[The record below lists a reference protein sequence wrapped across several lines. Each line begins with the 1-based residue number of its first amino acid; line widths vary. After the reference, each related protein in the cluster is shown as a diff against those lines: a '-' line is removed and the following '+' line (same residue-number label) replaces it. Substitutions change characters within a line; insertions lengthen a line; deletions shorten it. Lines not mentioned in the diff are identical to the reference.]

1 MSTRRMVDAPTRMF
15 HWLLAL
21 SFVGAYLTAEGE
33 RWRLVHIS
41 LGYTMAGLLVFRVLW
56 GLLGPR
62 HVRLAVLG
70 RKLQGWPAWLQG
82 LKAGQPNGRQAQNL
96 LLATSVVALLA
107 LIAPLSLSGYGVYQD
122 WTGEWLEE
130 VHELLGNAM
139 LALVLGHLGLIALL
153 SALRRQNLARPMVT
167 GHAAGAGPDV
177 VRRNHGWLA
186 LLLLVAVVSFWGW
199 QWQQAPD
206 TTATGATTSQRTF
219 HDDED

>member
-21 SFVGAYLTAEGE
+21 SFVGAYLTADGE
-33 RWRLVHIS
+33 RWRLAHIS

-70 RKLQGWPAWLQG
+70 RKLQGWPTWLQG

-96 LLATSVVALLA
+96 LLATCVVALLA
-107 LIAPLSLSGYGVYQD
+107 LITPLSLSGYGVYQD
-122 WTGEWLEE
+122 WTGEWLEDI
-130 VHELLGNAM
+130 HELLGNAM
-139 LALVLGHLGLIALL
+139 LALVLGHLALIALL

-167 GHAAGAGPDV
+167 GHADGSGPDV
-177 VRRNHGWLA
+177 VQRNHGWLA

-199 QWQQAPD
+199 QWQQAPV
-206 TTATGATTSQRTF
+206 TTAAGAATGQRIF
-219 HDDED
+219 HDDGE

>member
-33 RWRLVHIS
+33 RWRLAHLS

-70 RKLQGWPAWLQG
+70 RKMQGWPAWLQG

-96 LLATSVVALLA
+96 LLVTCVVALLA

-122 WTGEWLEE
+122 WAGEWLGDI
-130 VHELLGNAM
+130 HELLGNAM
-139 LALVLGHLGLIALL
+139 LALVLGHLGVIALL
-153 SALRRQNLARPMVT
+153 SVLRRHNLARPMVT
-167 GHAAGAGPDV
+167 GHAAGSGPDV
-177 VRRNHGWLA
+177 VQRNHGGLA
-186 LLLLVAVVSFWGW
+186 LLLLVAVVSFWVW
-199 QWQQAPD
+199 QWQQASD
-206 TTATGATTSQRTF
+206 TTAAGATTSQRTF